1 VRRREL
7 LGLVL
12 AASAASRARAQAPK
26 PRLATL
32 SPSSQSASAARW
44 GAFWE
49 GMQALGYSRDHFVVE
64 NRWADGHPDRLS
76 ALAAELAR
84 LDPQIIVCYGSE
96 ATLAAK
102 QATASI
108 PVVMAI
114 SADPIGAGL
123 AASLARPGGNV
134 TGLSMAQPDMAGKYV
149 QLLKA
154 VVPQAKRIAVLI
166 NPHDPTHANRSGEVI
181 RAAGSIGV
189 EAFSVAAAV
198 VEQIAGAFAEMTNRN
213 AHALIVLGTPLFTLA
228 GADIVALAA
237 RQRLPALYDTS
248 SFVAIGGL
256 ISYGADPNDLFR
268 RAAYYVNRILKGAK
282 PADLP
287 IEQPTKFLL
296 LINLKTVSALGLTVP
311 PEILARVDE
320 VIE

>member
-1 VRRREL
+1 
-7 LGLVL
+7 
-12 AASAASRARAQAPK
+12 
-26 PRLATL
+26 
-32 SPSSQSASAARW
+32 
-44 GAFWE
+44 
-49 GMQALGYSRDHFVVE
+49 MQALGYSRDHFVVE